1 MRKFIVY
8 QIIYKMYL
16 LYKEEKK
23 KYRAK
28 FIKDFALAAKGG
40 AFTDNV
46 DQALFEL
53 AISKCMDAAIQYKDK
68 LDLEVIEEYNL

>member
-1 MRKFIVY
+1 
-8 QIIYKMYL
+8 MYL